1 MKKIINLILSLSLL
15 MANMSCSFLEVERI
29 GKSDIQTYFSEVS
42 ALEPAMNGIYNLM
55 FSFYDRYHILYSEIC
70 ADALILSASSGGT
83 WVDYQNFVA
92 TSNYETSAVGY
103 IWKSGY
109 EIINNANQVIHWAP
123 VLKESYPHD
132 VEMIDNVTASAYF
145 VRALIHFDLCRVYG
159 QNYTYTD
166 NAGHLGVAIRDKI
179 PSLSETI
186 ARSTV
191 KQCYQQCLDD
201 INMALQTYSNCAY
214 DAFRPTPLACKALL
228 ARIYLYMNDMT
239 NAEKYASEVIAQKNL
254 TPRNEYLE
262 MFCDPQEVGEE
273 AIYRLN
279 GFDQTNSLNSMFD
292 YLSPDARPAS
302 GLLAKFADDDIR
314 KQLFS
319 YSYSGTDYP
328 NVMLKYTCTADV
340 KSDEDRYYNLSVFRL
355 SEMYLIR
362 AEARCALGILD
373 GAESDLKALIA
384 RATGRNASEID
395 LAWSTANELDSLI
408 NEERQKELCF
418 EGHRFFDIA
427 RRHEDLIRD
436 GSTTSTVSRL
446 EYPDNRFVLQI
457 PYVEIDA
464 NHDMQQ
470 NPL

>member
-1 MKKIINLILSLSLL
+1 MKKIINLIVSLSLL
-15 MANMSCSFLEVERI
+15 MANTSCSFLEVERI
-29 GKSDIQTYFSEVS
+29 GKSDIQTYFSEVT

-302 GLLAKFADDDIR
+302 GLLSKYADDDIR

>member
-1 MKKIINLILSLSLL
+1 MKKIINLIVSLSLL
-15 MANMSCSFLEVERI
+15 MANTSCSFLEVERI
-29 GKSDIQTYFSEVS
+29 GKSDIQTYFSEVT

-239 NAEKYASEVIAQKNL
+239 NAEKYASEVIAQKSL

>member
-1 MKKIINLILSLSLL
+1 MKKIINLIVSLSLL
-15 MANMSCSFLEVERI
+15 MANTSCSFLEVERI
-29 GKSDIQTYFSEVS
+29 GKSDIQTYFSEVT

-123 VLKESYPHD
+123 LLKEAYPHD

-384 RATGRNASEID
+384 RATGMDAGEIG
-395 LAWSTANELDSLI
+395 LTWSTAEELDALI

-427 RRHEDLIRD
+427 RRHEDLVRD

>member
-1 MKKIINLILSLSLL
+1 MKKIINLIVSLSLL
-15 MANMSCSFLEVERI
+15 MANTSCSFLEVERI
-29 GKSDIQTYFSEVS
+29 GKSDIQTYFSEVT

>member
-1 MKKIINLILSLSLL
+1 MKKIINLIVSLSLL
-15 MANMSCSFLEVERI
+15 MANTSCSFLEVERI
-29 GKSDIQTYFSEVS
+29 GKSDIQTYFSEVT

-123 VLKESYPHD
+123 LLKEAYPHD

>member
-1 MKKIINLILSLSLL
+1 MKKIINLIVSLSLL
-15 MANMSCSFLEVERI
+15 MANTSCSFLEVERI
-29 GKSDIQTYFSEVS
+29 GKSDIQTYFSEVT

-362 AEARCALGILD
+362 AEARCALGILH

-384 RATGRNASEID
+384 RATGMDAGEIG
-395 LAWSTANELDSLI
+395 LTWSTAEELDALI

>member
-1 MKKIINLILSLSLL
+1 MKKIINLIVSLLLL
-15 MANMSCSFLEVERI
+15 MANTSCSFLEVERI
-29 GKSDIQTYFSEVS
+29 GKSDIQTYFSEVT

-201 INMALQTYSNCAY
+201 INMALETYSNCAY

-395 LAWSTANELDSLI
+395 LTWSTAKELDSLI

-436 GSTTSTVSRL
+436 GSTTSTVTRL
-446 EYPDNRFVLQI
+446 TYPDNRFVLQI

>member
-1 MKKIINLILSLSLL
+1 MKKIINMIVSLSLL
-15 MANMSCSFLEVERI
+15 MANTSCSFLEVERI
-29 GKSDIQTYFSEVS
+29 GKSDIQTYFSEVT

-314 KQLFS
+314 KQIFS

-436 GSTTSTVSRL
+436 VSTTSTVSRL

>member
-1 MKKIINLILSLSLL
+1 MKKIINLIVSLSLL
-15 MANMSCSFLEVERI
+15 MANTSCSFLEVERI
-29 GKSDIQTYFSEVS
+29 GKSDIQTYFSEVT

-279 GFDQTNSLNSMFD
+279 GFDQTSSLNSMFD